1 LQLQTANYKLKTA
14 IQMYILSIFSISQP
28 NLDGIA

>member
-1 LQLQTANYKLKTA
+1 LVEIWPKTFLYA
-14 IQMYILSIFSISQP
+14 IQMYILSVFTISQP